1 MIFWMR
7 WFRIVVGMI
16 LLAACSAILL
26 PSSYTFTAG
35 EMQAQL
41 AKKFPVEKNYFQIV
55 HLTLTH
61 PQVSL
66 QPDQK
71 RIVLQFDADAV
82 ILGDQQRLRGRTL
95 VSSGLAYNPAD
106 KTIVLKNPKLE
117 SQRIDGVSKNLAQLV
132 EQMTAVTIHDRLD
145 GVVVYTFTPNQ
156 LQLLGTHIE
165 PENIDITAQGVV
177 LRWTKK

>member
-7 WFRIVVGMI
+7 GFSVAVGMM

-35 EMQAQL
+35 EMQEQL
-41 AKKFPVEKNYFQIV
+41 AKKFPVEKNYLQIV
-55 HLTLTH
+55 SLTLTH

-82 ILGDQQRLRGRTL
+82 ILGQPGLHGYTR

-117 SQRIDGVSKNLAQLV
+117 SQHIDGVSKNLAQLV
-132 EQMTAVTIHDRLD
+132 EQITAVTVHDRLD
-145 GVVVYTFTPNQ
+145 GVAVYTFTPNQ
-156 LQLLGTHIE
+156 LHLLGAHIE

-177 LRWTKK
+177 LRWTKQ